1 MSSVEGP
8 STPSASADLGRA
20 EHGRVRALVAA
31 LAPHLVRW
39 YRSPL
44 SWRIAIGVLAA
55 AAGVVWRLLIAGE
68 TGGAHTYVTFYLPVI
83 AASFTGGAVSGALTL
98 LINVAVAQLWLAP
111 IDGAEGALL
120 FATFVT
126 TNSVIIAVGEAFQ
139 RTLTHVDNL
148 ETRHAMERLAAQ
160 NARLVEQFGSVAIA
174 APGVVF
180 SFRLDTKGFGT
191 CPYLAENVRAVFG
204 VAPEEIAADAAPLL
218 RRIDVADAE
227 RLRASFARSAAQSTL
242 LREEFRYDH
251 PSKGQICVETQAQ
264 PVRQAD
270 GATVWHGYAQDV
282 TESKRDEAARQEA
295 ERALEQ
301 RIVELERANERLARF
316 AYVASHDLQEPLRKI
331 VAFSQMLDAA
341 VAASDQNDIS
351 HASRV
356 MRGSAL
362 RARELVEDLLAYSRI
377 VEAPLKLQRRDLRV
391 EIQSALTDL
400 SELIEESKA
409 DVSLD
414 APSVEFEADP
424 PQFARLMHNLISNAI
439 KFRRRGEEPRIAIAG
454 RVEDGLLRL
463 SVSDDGV
470 GFEAKYVSTIF
481 EPFKRLHSKTE
492 YPGTGIGLAI
502 CKTIADRHGW
512 TLTAQ
517 SQPLQGATFEVAMPL
532 RPPGAATETGGAG
545 RA

>member
-1 MSSVEGP
+1 MPSVKAPPPPAASSDL
-8 STPSASADLGRA
+8 TRAD
-20 EHGRVRALVAA
+20 HGRIRALVAV
-31 LAPHLVRW
+31 LAPQLARW
-39 YRSPL
+39 YRSSL
-44 SWRIAIGVLAA
+44 SWRLAIGLLAA
-55 AAGVVWRLLIAGE
+55 AAGVVWRQLIAGDS
-68 TGGAHTYVTFYLPVI
+68 GAHAYVTFYFPVLV
-83 AASFTGGAVSGALTL
+83 ASFTGGAVSGALTL
-98 LINVAVAQLWLAP
+98 LISTAVAHLWLAP
-111 IDGAEGALL
+111 IEGLEDALA
-120 FATFVT
+120 FATFLT
-126 TNSVIIAVGEAFQ
+126 TNSVIIVVGEAFQ

-160 NARLVEQFGSVAIA
+160 NARLVEQFGSVALA

-180 SFRLDTKGFGT
+180 SFRLDTKGFGS

-204 VAPEEIAADAAPLL
+204 LAPEEIAADAAPML
-218 RRIDVADAE
+218 RRIDAADAE
-227 RLRASFARSAAQSTL
+227 RMRASFARSAAQMTL

-251 PSKGQICVETQAQ
+251 PSKGQIWLETQAQ

-270 GATVWHGYAQDV
+270 GSTVWHGYAQDV
-282 TESKRDEAARQEA
+282 TEGKREEAARLEA

-341 VAASDQNDIS
+341 VAASDHKDIS
-351 HASRV
+351 YASEV

-362 RARELVEDLLAYSRI
+362 RARELVEDLLVYSRI
-377 VEAPLKLQRRDLRV
+377 VEAPLKVQRRELRV

-400 SELIEESKA
+400 SELIEESNA

-414 APSVEFEADP
+414 APRVEFEADP
-424 PQFARLMHNLISNAI
+424 PQFARLMHNLVSNAI
-439 KFRRRGEEPRIAIAG
+439 KFRRRGEAPRIAIAG
-454 RVEDGLLRL
+454 HVEDGMLRL

-470 GFEAKYVSTIF
+470 GFEAKYAKAIF
-481 EPFKRLHSKTE
+481 EPFKRLHSKAE

-512 TLTAQ
+512 TLTAR
-517 SQPLQGATFEVAMPL
+517 SQPLQGATFEVTMRLPD
-532 RPPGAATETGGAG
+532 
-545 RA
+545 